1 MSAIQFGGASGA
13 GGTPDAFGALGS
25 EEFLKII
32 LTELTSQDPLSPN
45 DTSALLDQ
53 ISTIRSIESD
63 IALGDRLD
71 AIVTENQLTSAAG
84 MIGKFVSGYAEG
96 WGNVTGFVVAALRQ
110 GDSVAIELDTGWIV
124 PLQNVEVV
132 LEPESIPGG
141 PEAPEEPEEPTTP
154 TPQKIHHKCPAT
166 LTHPRSLCRPKW
178 AQGCLQSSDNS
189 GTGFAHP
196 FF

>member
-25 EEFLKII
+25 EEFLQII

-96 WGNVTGFVVAALRQ
+96 WGNVTGFVVALRQ

-124 PLQNVEVV
+124 LCKNVEVV
-132 LEPESIPGG
+132 LEPGVHS
-141 PEAPEEPEEPTTP
+141 
-154 TPQKIHHKCPAT
+154 
-166 LTHPRSLCRPKW
+166 
-178 AQGCLQSSDNS
+178 
-189 GTGFAHP
+189 
-196 FF
+196 

>member
-1 MSAIQFGGASGA
+1 MSAIQLGGVSGSS
-13 GGTPDAFGALGS
+13 GTPDAFGSLGS

-71 AIVTENQLTSAAG
+71 AIVTENQLTSAAS

-132 LEPESIPGG
+132 LEPDAIPGG
-141 PEAPEEPEEPTTP
+141 PETPEEPEEPVTP
-154 TPQKIHHKCPAT
+154 EEPETPADN
-166 LTHPRSLCRPKW
+166 L
-178 AQGCLQSSDNS
+178 GNS
-189 GTGFAHP
+189 GASAQPLPPQVGQGP
-196 FF
+196 PPG

>member
-84 MIGKFVSGYAEG
+84 MIGNTRADSS
-96 WGNVTGFVVAALRQ
+96 WHRTG
-110 GDSVAIELDTGWIV
+110 
-124 PLQNVEVV
+124 
-132 LEPESIPGG
+132 
-141 PEAPEEPEEPTTP
+141 
-154 TPQKIHHKCPAT
+154 
-166 LTHPRSLCRPKW
+166 
-178 AQGCLQSSDNS
+178 SS
-189 GTGFAHP
+189 
-196 FF
+196 